1 LEFLKLKEKNQDYKV
16 YNDFMKSN
24 LPYIEFVKANPNIK
38 PYVENYYNNN
48 SGSGFGGFAKINNMN
63 NMNNGQYNIPK

>member
-1 LEFLKLKEKNQDYKV
+1 
-16 YNDFMKSN
+16 MKSN